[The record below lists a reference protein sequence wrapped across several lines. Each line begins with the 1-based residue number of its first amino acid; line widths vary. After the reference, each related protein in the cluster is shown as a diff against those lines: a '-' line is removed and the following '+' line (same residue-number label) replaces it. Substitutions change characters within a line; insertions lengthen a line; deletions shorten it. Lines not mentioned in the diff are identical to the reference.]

1 MKLVGVLLAVV
12 GWLLPVVGLTMT
24 SSTGV
29 RMFVCLLGIGITL
42 FAILSLLNNAHMK
55 TAVWKQ

>member
-29 RMFVCLLGIGITL
+29 RMFVCILGIGITL

>member
-24 SSTGV
+24 SSTGA
-29 RMFVCLLGIGITL
+29 RMFVCILGIGITL

>member
-1 MKLVGVLLAVV
+1 MKLVGVLLAIF

-24 SSTGV
+24 SSTGA
-29 RMFVCLLGIGITL
+29 RMVICIVGIGITL
-42 FAILSLLNNAHMK
+42 FGILSVLNKAHLK